1 MNYYVFQVLTGQ
13 EKKYIHLAEYNFKV
27 HHVPLEERGK
37 IIWPQRK
44 LTLRKRGKQKEKVA
58 PIFPGYLF
66 LNKDTLEPDIY
77 WILKK
82 TSGFVRFLKS
92 NQNIQPIV
100 GDDKKLLL
108 HFLSF
113 GEIVEKSTVW
123 FDKNNRI
130 RVINGPMKG
139 LEGKILKVDRRKK
152 RAKIKLSLYEESFKV
167 DFGFDILEKVE
178 DYEENTEG

>member
-1 MNYYVFQVLTGQ
+1 MNFYVFQVLTGQ
-13 EKKYIHLAEYNFKV
+13 EKKYIRLAEYNFNV
-27 HHVPLEERGK
+27 HHVPVEKRGK

-44 LTLRKRGKQKEKVA
+44 LTLRKRGKQQETIA

-66 LNKDTLEPDIY
+66 FDKDTLDPDIY

-82 TSGFVRFLKS
+82 TSGFIRFLES

-100 GDDKKLLL
+100 GEDKKLLL
-108 HFLSF
+108 HFLSY

-130 RVINGPMKG
+130 RVVNGPMKG

-152 RAKIKLSLYEESFKV
+152 RAKIKLSLYKESFKV
-167 DFGFDILEKVE
+167 DFGFEILEKVE
-178 DYEENTEG
+178 DDEKDTER